1 MAEVRKLVDT
11 SRVTVGLFRCPPG
24 DAAWSA
30 TNHIG
35 DRTHVVFPS
44 TAVVIRQRGKDAVL
58 TTPNH
63 AVLYD
68 ADQLYERE
76 LRSERGD
83 ECVFICLSEEAVREL
98 ADEEGVSLFD
108 ADHRLRVT
116 HTPTDR
122 RTYLAQ
128 HLFVRRLGG
137 GELSR
142 REGEEGAV
150 ELVRDTLKQPL
161 PGSRA
166 RRDSTGAAHRL
177 LAEAAKT
184 RLTESLTEPLSL
196 QELARALH
204 TSPFHLARVFKAETG
219 FSVNGY
225 RSALRLRIALSRIAE
240 DDGALTALALDLGFS
255 SHSHFTDTFRR
266 EFGIVPSAMRRLTA
280 RSCDSRGCS

>member
-11 SRVTVGLFRCPPG
+11 SRVTVGFFQCPPG
-24 DAAWSA
+24 DVAWRS

-44 TAVVIRQRGKDAVL
+44 TPVVIRQRGRDAVL

-83 ECVFICLSEEAVREL
+83 ECVFICLSEEALREV
-98 ADEEGVSLFD
+98 ADDEDVTLLD
-108 ADHRLRVT
+108 ANRRVRVT
-116 HTPTDR
+116 HTATDR

-128 HLFVRRLGG
+128 HLLARRLRRR
-137 GELSR
+137 ELSK
-142 REGEEGAV
+142 REGERAAV
-150 ELVRDTLKQPL
+150 ELVRDTLRQAPPKP
-161 PGSRA
+161 RA
-166 RRDSTGAAHRL
+166 RRDNTSVAHKS
-177 LAEAAKT
+177 LAEAAKS
-184 RLTESLTEPLSL
+184 RLAESLAEPLPL
-196 QELARALH
+196 HELAHALH
-204 TSPFHLARVFKAETG
+204 TSPFHLARVFRAETG

-225 RSALRLRIALSRIAE
+225 RSALRLRVALSRLAE
-240 DDGALTALALDLGFS
+240 DTNGLTALALELGFA

-266 EFGIVPSAMRRLTA
+266 EFGIVPSALRDVTG
-280 RSCDSRGCS
+280 RSCAPRGCS